1 MTRRTAISTLAAAG
15 LAAPG
20 TKATAFALIGDKP
33 HNSDYI
39 RTALARTL
47 GQGLNL
53 SIDFTDEVKH
63 LSARTLDGYRLLI
76 ILRDGMTWPDGYPD
90 ETSNAGYLRSGSP
103 PVISDPPLPKND
115 PKPHFWMTPEQGRA
129 VKDFIRNGGAALLL
143 HNVTHIA
150 LVNREFRDVLGAAY
164 AGHPP
169 VRTFKVRVKN
179 SDHPVMRGV
188 KDFVVTDEQHY
199 MEYDRDPKT
208 VLLESVNE
216 QGLTWKEM
224 GTTAPAGWALD
235 YGKGRFCYFSP
246 GHLLSVLWN
255 PEYVKL
261 QQNAARWLLRQI

>member
-1 MTRRTAISTLAAAG
+1 MNRRNALSTLLASTC
-15 LAAPG
+15 LAA
-20 TKATAFALIGDKP
+20 KSRANAFALIGDKP

-39 RTALARTL
+39 RTGLARTL

-53 SIDFTDEVKH
+53 DIDFTDEVKQ
-63 LSARTLDGYRLLI
+63 LSARTLAGYRLLI

-90 ETSNAGYLRSGSP
+90 ETSNAGYLRAGSP
-103 PVISDPPLPKND
+103 PLVSKPAVADAS

-129 VKDFIRNGGAALLL
+129 VKQFVQNGGGALLL
-143 HNVTHIA
+143 HNVTHIG

-179 SDHPVMRGV
+179 HDHPITRGV
-188 KDFVVTDEQHY
+188 GDFVVTDEQHY

-216 QGLTWKEM
+216 DGLTWRDM
-224 GTTAPAGWALD
+224 GTAAPAGWALD

-246 GHLLSVLWN
+246 GHLLTVLWN

-261 QQNAARWLLRQI
+261 QQNAVRWLLREI